1 MQETNKYNTSCR
13 VHSQEFI
20 INHVA
25 HSITW
30 SKQDCP
36 YCEIDR
42 LTTQLSEARASAKAW
57 QENCRLTEE
66 ELEKE
71 RNKHADLI
79 GKLAKRDAEIEKLA
93 KDCLVALAGAVCT
106 PLEGYRKAGF
116 HWLVRDIKTL
126 VSENAAL
133 RAEVERLKE
142 ESSHLWVRIESGE
155 AAAYEQG
162 KAEARKQTAL
172 EIEAHLLSQPW
183 TIPHHETEAMID
195 RDDAIYWLQE
205 TYGLEGW

>member
-13 VHSQEFI
+13 VHSQEVI

-42 LTTQLSEARASAKAW
+42 LTAQLA
-57 QENCRLTEE
+57 
-66 ELEKE
+66 E
-71 RNKHADLI
+71 RDKLI
-79 GKLAKRDAEIEKLA
+79 EDQQAEIA
-93 KDCLVALAGAVCT
+93 DCNKFNFELQQANA
-106 PLEGYRKAGF
+106 
-116 HWLVRDIKTL
+116 TL
-126 VSENAAL
+126 S
-133 RAEVERLKE
+133 AEVERRKE

-162 KAEARKQTAL
+162 KAEARKQAAQ
-172 EIEAHLLSQPW
+172 EIIEDVIGDWNCDCGYGGLVIA
-183 TIPHHETEAMID
+183 
-195 RDDAIYWLQE
+195 DAIKAKF
-205 TYGLEGW
+205 GLEG